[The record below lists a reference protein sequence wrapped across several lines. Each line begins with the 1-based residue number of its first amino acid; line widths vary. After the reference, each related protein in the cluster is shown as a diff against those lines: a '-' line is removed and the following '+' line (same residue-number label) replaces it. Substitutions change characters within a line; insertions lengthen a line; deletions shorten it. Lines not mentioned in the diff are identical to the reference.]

1 MPPPPTPL
9 PTPFGTGRL
18 ESLEAGQDI
27 AATPSAVLVE
37 GDHGMDEDDLL
48 YLQAIK
54 VLTNDEAHS
63 AVERASLAV
72 EQAKL
77 TTRRATAI
85 RHHEYAKAT
94 PPSAIAIDFARSGS
108 SASSAATR
116 ATFQPRSQRDE
127 PDQTEAS
134 PTRNK
139 QRQATTAQVAVTQR
153 QQQRRCLHDRLH
165 APSSILLRRRS
176 PSLLRKWRSF
186 SFHR

>member
-116 ATFQPRSQRDE
+116 ATFQSRSQRDE
-127 PDQTEAS
+127 PV
-134 PTRNK
+134 RK
-139 QRQATTAQVAVTQR
+139 
-153 QQQRRCLHDRLH
+153 
-165 APSSILLRRRS
+165 LR
-176 PSLLRKWRSF
+176 
-186 SFHR
+186 